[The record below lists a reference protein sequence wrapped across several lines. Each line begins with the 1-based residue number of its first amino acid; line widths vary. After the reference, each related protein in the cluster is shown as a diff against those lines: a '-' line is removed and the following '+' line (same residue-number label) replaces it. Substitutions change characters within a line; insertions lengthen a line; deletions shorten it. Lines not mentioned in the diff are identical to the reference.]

1 MYRSLMRFYWVV
13 TIAVLTSAAKVSAEM
28 YRQDELAADR
38 QRISQR
44 IAEMHSLIT
53 RADFLPADAGRL
65 SGVRVNTPDIAPN
78 GDPMGF
84 LAARGQVFMPVA
96 GLKFIED
103 LTMAYAWRY
112 HRGQSLQPMDEYLA
126 MLRWK
131 PEQDWPAGRY
141 LNPLQA
147 LGVPDKAWERDAQL
161 AELGTSL
168 RNEAWAFLLA
178 HELAHVYYRHP
189 GNSAPAPMS
198 QANEAEADAFAMQL
212 MERSDTIPLG
222 ALLYFQ
228 ATAAFYASRA
238 DQASD
243 QAYARWQRDK
253 ATHPVNSQR
262 LLAMSRMIQL
272 WARRVSDSAR
282 REALLFIG
290 EKLELFAQGLDE
302 PAMQQLIVRRAV
314 YGDPRDLKAR

>member
-1 MYRSLMRFYWVV
+1 MYKQMLLVFFGLS
-13 TIAVLTSAAKVSAEM
+13 IAAAASAEM
-28 YRQDELAADR
+28 YSQGEIATDR
-38 QRISQR
+38 PRITRR
-44 IAEMHSLIT
+44 IAEVHGLIT
-53 RADFLPADAGRL
+53 RPEFLPADASRL
-65 SGVRVNTPDIAPN
+65 SRVRVNTPDVAPN

-84 LAARGQVFMPVA
+84 LAARGEVFMPVA

-112 HRGQSLQPMDEYLA
+112 RRGQSLEPIDEYLA

-131 PEQDWPAGRY
+131 PESDWPAGRH

-147 LGVPDKAWERDAQL
+147 LGVPARAWERDSQL

-189 GNSAPAPMS
+189 GNSAPPPIS
-198 QANEAEADAFAMQL
+198 QANEAEADAFAMRL

-228 ATAAFYASRA
+228 ATAAFYTSRA
-238 DQASD
+238 DLASD
-243 QAYARWQRDK
+243 QVYVRWQRDK

-272 WARRVSDSAR
+272 WARRVTDTAR
-282 REALLFIG
+282 REALFLIG

-314 YGDPRDLKAR
+314 YGDPRDLKER